1 MFSGEFDPDV
11 YYGFNKYLSSIQ
23 GEEGWG
29 GGCWVGVF
37 FVLGFGVGC
46 FFFFNILVNLEAA
59 KLLLCK
65 TPGKSIVFQQGF
77 MWPLGFGLYRI
88 ASS

>member
-11 YYGFNKYLSSIQ
+11 YYCFNKYLSSIQ
-23 GEEGWG
+23 TEEDGE
-29 GGCWVGVF
+29 VF
-37 FVLGFGVGC
+37 S

-59 KLLLCK
+59 KFLLCK
-65 TPGKSIVFQQGF
+65 TPGKSIVYQQGF
-77 MWPLGFGLYRI
+77 MWPLGFGLCHI